1 MILSLLRSKPHIYFH
16 NDVSRL
22 TTAINILHMVR
33 RKWDGFCALNVSERS
48 LRPASTLVERITV
61 RRVTAERLHRA
72 IQWQLPTRCAGH
84 ACVSHTQRGA
94 RINRETA
101 HRTTTRKC
109 GVLRTSFLTGL
120 TSFAVVKRL
129 GLRRNDDSLWKE
141 SALMS
146 IFAGNNEQETWGL
159 PQGLTPAKFRLKK
172 RTGDL

>member
-1 MILSLLRSKPHIYFH
+1 
-16 NDVSRL
+16 
-22 TTAINILHMVR
+22 
-33 RKWDGFCALNVSERS
+33 
-48 LRPASTLVERITV
+48 
-61 RRVTAERLHRA
+61 
-72 IQWQLPTRCAGH
+72 
-84 ACVSHTQRGA
+84 
-94 RINRETA
+94 
-101 HRTTTRKC
+101 
-109 GVLRTSFLTGL
+109 VLRTSFLTGL